1 VPLAAGLKLGPYE
14 VLSPVGAGG
23 MGEVYRARDTRLDR
37 IVAIKVLH
45 PQVGADEKLRLRFE
59 REARLVAGLNHPHI
73 CTLFDVGQQ
82 DGLQYLVMEFLEGQ
96 TLEAKARAGPMSPV
110 AVHGYARQLASALGA
125 AHDRAVIHRDL
136 KPSNLFLTDDGLIKV
151 LDFGIAL
158 EAMVPSDAETK
169 ARTAPGAFIGTM
181 AYASPEQLRSEPV
194 DERSDVFSLG
204 VVLHELLTG
213 RSPFSRKTS
222 IEVMGAILHEEP
234 PALPSGIPLALA
246 FAVTRCLA
254 KRPKDRFQSARELLQ
269 QLDSAPTA
277 AAAAA
282 AAMRTAPSIA
292 VLPFADL
299 SPGRDQEYLCD
310 GLADELI
317 TALMGLDGVRV
328 ASRTSAFQFK
338 GKADDVADIGRKLR
352 VNTVLEGTV
361 RVAGPKIRVTVRLT
375 DVAEGFQV
383 WTERYDRPLDDI
395 FAVEDE
401 IAHAVVQRLKITLA
415 SDAPLVVPGTT
426 NMEAYALYL
435 KGRLEIFKHDLING
449 MASLNAVIA
458 MQPDYAEAHA
468 LLALGYMMMSFANL
482 PPRQV
487 MPMAKAAAGR
497 ALELNPNLADG
508 LLALGTVQHWYD
520 WDWES
525 AETSYKRA
533 IALSPGNASAR
544 FNYSELLTTRGRF
557 EEAIVEAARAIE
569 LDPVTPLSNRA
580 MADALFISGQFEKAL
595 SQTYRIR
602 TLDPTY
608 FANYWPM
615 GLALACLGRYGEAVE
630 ALEFGR
636 KHAFGDP
643 NIEGFIGY
651 ASARAGDY
659 EKARAIVAELVA
671 RRTTG
676 YVSGGN
682 IGLVDQALGDLDA
695 AMPWYE
701 KAVDERSGECALF
714 WINPVF
720 RAARKDPRF
729 KALIDR
735 VEAGDPGGR

>member
-1 VPLAAGLKLGPYE
+1 MPLATGLRLGPYE
-14 VLSPVGAGG
+14 VMSPVGAGG

-45 PQVGADEKLRLRFE
+45 PQVGADERLRLRFE
-59 REARLVAGLNHPHI
+59 REARLVAGLNPPHI

-96 TLEAKARAGPMSPV
+96 TLEAKARAGPIHPA
-110 AVHGYARQLASALGA
+110 AVHGYARQLASALAA
-125 AHDRAVIHRDL
+125 AHARAVIHRDI
-136 KPSNLFLTDDGLIKV
+136 KPSNLFLTDESLVKV

-158 EAMVPSDAETK
+158 EAMVPNDAETK
-169 ARTAPGAFIGTM
+169 ARTAQGVFIGTM
-181 AYASPEQLRSEPV
+181 AYASPEQLRSETV
-194 DERSDVFSLG
+194 DERSDIFSLG

-213 RSPFSRKTS
+213 RSPFARKTS
-222 IEVMGAILHEEP
+222 IEEMGAILHEDP
-234 PALPSGIPLALA
+234 PPLPSGIPLPLA

-254 KRPKDRFQSARELLQ
+254 KRPQDRFQSARELQQ
-269 QLDSAPTA
+269 QLDATPA
-277 AAAAA
+277 AATRA
-282 AAMRTAPSIA
+282 APSIA

-299 SPGRDQEYLCD
+299 SPKRDQEYLCD

-317 TALMGLDGVRV
+317 TALMGLEGVRV

-338 GKADDVADIGRKLR
+338 GKSDDVAEIGRRLR

-401 IAHAVVQRLKITLA
+401 IAHAVVQRLKVTLT

-435 KGRLEIFKHDLING
+435 KGRHELFKHDLING
-449 MASLNAVIA
+449 MASINAAIE

-468 LLALGYMMMSFANL
+468 ILALGYMMMSFANL

-520 WDWES
+520 WDWAGAEES
-525 AETSYKRA
+525 YRKA
-533 IALSPGNASAR
+533 IALSPGNANAR

-557 EEAIVEAARAIE
+557 DEAIIEAARAIE
-569 LDPVTPLSNRA
+569 LDPVTPFSNRA

-595 SQTYRIR
+595 SQTYKIR
-602 TLDPTY
+602 TIDPTY

-615 GLALACLGRYGEAVE
+615 GLSLASLGRYGEAVE

-636 KHAFGDP
+636 KYAYGDP

-651 ASARAGDY
+651 AAALGGDHD
-659 EKARAIVAELVA
+659 KARAIIADLEA
-671 RRTTG
+671 RRATG
-676 YVSGGN
+676 FVSGGT
-682 IGLVDQALGDLDA
+682 IAIVYQGLGDLDA

-701 KAVDERSGECALF
+701 TAVDDRSGECALY
-714 WINPVF
+714 WNNPVYTV
-720 RAARKDPRF
+720 ARRDTRF
-729 KALIDR
+729 KALIAR
-735 VEAGDPGGR
+735 VENGDPGGR

>member
-1 VPLAAGLKLGPYE
+1 VPLATGLRLGPYE
-14 VLSPVGAGG
+14 VMSPVGAGG

-45 PQVGADEKLRLRFE
+45 PQVGADERLRLRFE

-96 TLEAKARAGPMSPV
+96 TLEAKARAGPIHPA
-110 AVHGYARQLASALGA
+110 AVHGYARQLASALAA
-125 AHDRAVIHRDL
+125 AHARAVIHRDI
-136 KPSNLFLTDDGLIKV
+136 KPSNLFLTDESLVKV

-158 EAMVPSDAETK
+158 EAMVPNDAETK
-169 ARTAPGAFIGTM
+169 ARTAQGVFIGTM
-181 AYASPEQLRSEPV
+181 AYASPEQLRSETV
-194 DERSDVFSLG
+194 DERSDIFSLG

-213 RSPFSRKTS
+213 RSPFARKTS
-222 IEVMGAILHEEP
+222 IEEMGAILHEDP
-234 PALPSGIPLALA
+234 PPLPSGIPLPLA

-254 KRPKDRFQSARELLQ
+254 KRPQDRFQSARELQQ
-269 QLDSAPTA
+269 QLDATPA
-277 AAAAA
+277 AATRA
-282 AAMRTAPSIA
+282 APSIA

-299 SPGRDQEYLCD
+299 SPKRDQEYLCD

-317 TALMGLDGVRV
+317 TALMGLEGVRV

-338 GKADDVADIGRKLR
+338 GKSDDVAEIGRRLR

-401 IAHAVVQRLKITLA
+401 IAHAVVQRLKVTLT

-435 KGRLEIFKHDLING
+435 KGRHELFKHDLING
-449 MASLNAVIA
+449 MASINAAIE

-468 LLALGYMMMSFANL
+468 ILALGYMMMSFANL

-520 WDWES
+520 WDWAGAEES
-525 AETSYKRA
+525 YRKA
-533 IALSPGNASAR
+533 IALSPGNANAR

-557 EEAIVEAARAIE
+557 DEAIIEAARAIE
-569 LDPVTPLSNRA
+569 LDPVTPFSNRA

-595 SQTYRIR
+595 SQTYKIR
-602 TLDPTY
+602 TIDPTY

-615 GLALACLGRYGEAVE
+615 GLALASLGRYGEAVE

-636 KHAFGDP
+636 KYAYGDP

-651 ASARAGDY
+651 AAALGGDHD
-659 EKARAIVAELVA
+659 KARAIIADLEA
-671 RRTTG
+671 RRATG
-676 YVSGGN
+676 FVSGGT
-682 IGLVDQALGDLDA
+682 IAIVYQGLGDLDA

-701 KAVDERSGECALF
+701 TAVDDRSGECALY
-714 WINPVF
+714 WNNPVYTV
-720 RAARKDPRF
+720 ARRDARF
-729 KALIDR
+729 KALIAR
-735 VEAGDPGGR
+735 VENGDPGGR